1 MVGTERTF
9 KRAGSI
15 AKFTKPVCDE
25 PQVLSLFRGRAEFWN
40 GNSKIYYI
48 VTRFNRSAAKPTKR
62 MGSEVSSRP
71 PSNNLRVESRVA
83 GPGFWDRGAC
93 RKSDIPERTGDECPC
108 DRNPQRRQKS
118 FHNCREPGTSR
129 SVCP

>member
-83 GPGFWDRGAC
+83 GPGFWEMSALAIVIL
-93 RKSDIPERTGDECPC
+93 SDG
-108 DRNPQRRQKS
+108 K
-118 FHNCREPGTSR
+118 SR
-129 SVCP
+129 STTAGNQEHGEVFVLGLFHDALDRMP